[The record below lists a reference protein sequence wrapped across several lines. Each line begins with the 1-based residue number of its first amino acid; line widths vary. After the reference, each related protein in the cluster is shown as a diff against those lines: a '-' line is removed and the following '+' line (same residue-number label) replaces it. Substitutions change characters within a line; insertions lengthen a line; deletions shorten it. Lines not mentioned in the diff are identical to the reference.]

1 MSWPEKNSNSND
13 RTRQQQQQILSTAT
27 ADWTKQQHLKNRAAR
42 DEADDEDGGD
52 VVDQADERCS

>member
-13 RTRQQQQQILSTAT
+13 RTRQQQQVLSTAT

-52 VVDQADERCS
+52 VVDQAEERCS